1 MYYGPVE
8 DNDIIYSVDK
18 IRLKTYISYSLFTD
32 VEFRFDTCWS
42 EYVERK
48 WTSGRAFNFFYNYSI
63 KIDEDVS
70 FYFGFLHN
78 TEKRGLNDNL
88 KYNLTVEFNPNK
100 VQDNKILLYILDLSS
115 EWYIKRLD
123 MACDLKVNILDI
135 IYDKGLKRSVMTI
148 SNGFDDKTYRIGK
161 GNGHVKIY
169 NKKKE
174 SNLDIDYDLTR
185 IEITME
191 YEDFLISNM
200 IIYKFDKTV
209 FPEIYLQKYCYSF
222 SDYKDKTMLAI
233 MYAVQNGFPI
243 NELSRAYK
251 TKLKNMLE
259 CVHKIK
265 FNHIA
270 ATQAVKRIIFGYFN
284 MKGRKNFVHFR

>member
-8 DNDIIYSVDK
+8 DNNIIYSVDK

-63 KIDEDVS
+63 KVDEDVS

-78 TEKRGLNDNL
+78 SEKRELNENL

-100 VQDNKILLYILDLSS
+100 VQDNKILLYILDLSG

-200 IIYKFDKTV
+200 IIYRFDKTV

-259 CVHKIK
+259 CGHKIK

-284 MKGRKNFVHFR
+284 RRDRKNWVHFR

>member
-1 MYYGPVE
+1 MYYGSVE
-8 DNDIIYSVDK
+8 DNNIIYSVDK
-18 IRLKTYISYSLFTD
+18 IRLKTYISYSLFSE
-32 VEFRFDTCWS
+32 VEFRFDTFWS

-63 KIDEDVS
+63 KIDENVS

-78 TEKRGLNDNL
+78 SEKRDLNDSS
-88 KYNLTVEFNPNK
+88 KYNFTVEFNPNK

-233 MYAVQNGFPI
+233 LYAVQNGFPI

-259 CVHKIK
+259 CGHKIK

-270 ATQAVKRIIFGYFN
+270 ATQAVNRIIFGYFN
-284 MKGRKNFVHFR
+284 RRDRKSFVHFR

>member
-32 VEFRFDTCWS
+32 VEFRFDTCWA

-63 KIDEDVS
+63 KVDEDVS

-78 TEKRGLNDNL
+78 SEKREFNENL

-100 VQDNKILLYILDLSS
+100 VQDNKILLYILDLSG

-200 IIYKFDKTV
+200 IIYRFDKTV

-259 CVHKIK
+259 CGHKIK

-270 ATQAVKRIIFGYFN
+270 ATQAVRRIIFGYFN
-284 MKGRKNFVHFR
+284 RRDRKSFVHFR

>member
-1 MYYGPVE
+1 MYYGSVQ
-8 DNDIIYSVDK
+8 DNNIIYSVDM
-18 IRLKTYISYSLFTD
+18 IRLKTYISYSLFSE
-32 VEFRFDTCWS
+32 VEFRFNTCWE
-42 EYVERK
+42 EYVEKK
-48 WTSGRAFNFFYNYSI
+48 WTSGRAFSFFYNYNI
-63 KIDEDVS
+63 KIEDGIS

-78 TEKRGLNDNL
+78 SEKRSDSDSL
-88 KYNLTVEFNPNK
+88 KYNFTIEFNPNK
-100 VQDNKILLYILDLSS
+100 VQDNKILLYLLDLSG
-115 EWYIKRLD
+115 EWYIKSLD
-123 MACDLKVNILDI
+123 MACDLKINILDI

-169 NKKKE
+169 NKKRE

-185 IEITME
+185 VEISME
-191 YEDFLISNM
+191 YDDFDVKNM
-200 IIYKFDKTV
+200 ILYKFDKKV
-209 FPEIYLQKYCYSF
+209 FPELYLQKYCYSF
-222 SDYKDKTMLAI
+222 SEYKDKTMLAI

-259 CVHKIK
+259 CGHKIK

-270 ATQAVKRIIFGYFN
+270 ATQAVTRIVFGYFN
-284 MKGRKNFVHFR
+284 RRDRKNWVRFR

>member
-8 DNDIIYSVDK
+8 DNNIIYSVDK
-18 IRLKTYISYSLFTD
+18 IRLKTYISYSLFTEI
-32 VEFRFDTCWS
+32 EFRFDTFWS

-63 KIDEDVS
+63 KVDEDVS

-78 TEKRGLNDNL
+78 TEKRELNESL

-100 VQDNKILLYILDLSS
+100 VQDNKILLYILDLSG
-115 EWYIKRLD
+115 EWYLKRLD

-135 IYDKGLKRSVMTI
+135 IYDKGLKRSIMTI

-185 IEITME
+185 VEVTME
-191 YEDFLISNM
+191 YEDFPIVNTVF
-200 IIYKFDKTV
+200 YKFDKTV
-209 FPEIYLQKYCYSF
+209 FPELYLQKYCYSF

-259 CVHKIK
+259 CGHKIK

-284 MKGRKNFVHFR
+284 MRGRKSFVHFR

>member
-1 MYYGPVE
+1 MYYGSVQ
-8 DNDIIYSVDK
+8 DNNIIYSVDM
-18 IRLKTYISYSLFTD
+18 IRLKTYISYSLFSE
-32 VEFRFDTCWS
+32 VEFRFNTCW
-42 EYVERK
+42 EDYVEKK
-48 WTSGRAFNFFYNYSI
+48 WTSGRAFSFFYNYNI
-63 KIDEDVS
+63 KIEDGIS

-78 TEKRGLNDNL
+78 SEKRSDSDSL
-88 KYNLTVEFNPNK
+88 KYNFTIEFNPNK
-100 VQDNKILLYILDLSS
+100 VQDNKILLYLLDLSG
-115 EWYIKRLD
+115 EWYIKSLD
-123 MACDLKVNILDI
+123 MACDLKINILDI

-169 NKKKE
+169 NKKRE

-185 IEITME
+185 VEISME
-191 YEDFLISNM
+191 YDDFDVKNM
-200 IIYKFDKTV
+200 ILYKFDKKV
-209 FPEIYLQKYCYSF
+209 FPELYLQKYCYSF
-222 SDYKDKTMLAI
+222 SEYKDKTMLAI

-259 CVHKIK
+259 CGHKIK

-270 ATQAVKRIIFGYFN
+270 ATQAVTRIVFGYFN
-284 MKGRKNFVHFR
+284 RRDRKNWVRFR

>member
-1 MYYGPVE
+1 MYFAPVE
-8 DNDIIYSVDK
+8 DNCITYSVDK
-18 IRLKTYISYSLFTD
+18 IRLKTFISYSLFTE
-32 VEFRFDTCWS
+32 VEFRFDTCWTD
-42 EYVERK
+42 YVERK

-63 KIDEDVS
+63 KIDEDIS

-78 TEKRGLNDNL
+78 TEKREPNDNC
-88 KYNLTVEFNPNK
+88 KYNFTIEFNPNK
-100 VQDNKILLYILDLSS
+100 VQKNEILLYLLDLSS

-169 NKKKE
+169 NKKRE

-185 IEITME
+185 VEITME
-191 YEDFLISNM
+191 YEDFNITNM
-200 IIYKFDKTV
+200 IGYKFDKTV
-209 FPEIYLQKYCYSF
+209 FPELFLQKYCYSF

-233 MYAVQNGFPI
+233 LYAVQNGFPI

-259 CVHKIK
+259 CGHKIK
-265 FNHIA
+265 FNYIS
-270 ATQAVKRIIFGYFN
+270 ATQAVNKCIFAYFN
-284 MKGRKNFVHFR
+284 ILHRKNFVHFR